1 MSHPQTWRLGAVI
14 PLGGSAGI
22 FGPSCRAAA
31 ELAVDELNRSTGVL
45 GRRVE
50 IEFLDGSQAP
60 SAVYREVSSLLDRD
74 KLDALTGWHISPVRH
89 AIVPAVSGRLPYVY
103 TSLYEGGETRDGV
116 FCSGEVPSFQ
126 IVPALKWLARN
137 MGKRRWFIVGHDY
150 IWPRQTASILTNACA
165 ELGIDIAGEAFVRL
179 DAGHVDRLVDE
190 VSRHKVEGVLM
201 LLVGQ
206 EAAEFNRLFSERG
219 LHQRMVRYSPLMEE
233 TMVLASGHEATENL
247 FVSAGFFRDLVTAGS
262 FDLQSR
268 YAALHGETAPPLN
281 NVAESC
287 YEGVYTL
294 AHLARLANSIRVED
308 MNRVV
313 GNLGY
318 DGPRGTVQFHGTQAV
333 HPVHLAQIDGFDF
346 SIIDLL

>member
-1 MSHPQTWRLGAVI
+1 MSQSSIWRLGVVI

-22 FGPSCRAAA
+22 FGPSCQAAA

-45 GRRVE
+45 GRRVDV
-50 IEFLDGSQAP
+50 EFVDGSQDP
-60 SAVYREVSSLLDRD
+60 RVVSREVSNLLQCG

-103 TSLYEGGETRDGV
+103 TSLYEGGENRPGV
-116 FCSGEVPSFQ
+116 YCSGEVPSFQ
-126 IVPALKWLARN
+126 IVPALRWLARN

-150 IWPRQTASILTNACA
+150 IWPRQTASVLADACA
-165 ELGIDIAGEAFVRL
+165 QMGIDIAGQAFVRL
-179 DAGHVDRLVDE
+179 DAGHVDLLVDE
-190 VSRHKVEGVLM
+190 VSRHDCDGVLM

-219 LHQRMVRYSPLMEE
+219 LHQRMIRYSPLMEE

-268 YAALHGETAPPLN
+268 YAALHGATAPPLN

-287 YEGVYTL
+287 YEGIYTL
-294 AHLARLANSIRVED
+294 AHLARLAGSILVED

-318 DGPRGTVQFHGTQAV
+318 DGPRGTVQFHGNQAV
-333 HPVHLAQIDGFDF
+333 HPVHLAQIEGLDF